1 MKLSQEKSKSVTPI
15 TNYVPHHRVVDIN
28 KPGKVRVTF
37 DAAAGFQD
45 ISLNENLLKN
55 PAYLDSLFGILLRF
69 CRDKFAVIADIEQV
83 YHQIKVK

>member
-1 MKLSQEKSKSVTPI
+1 MKLSQEKSKNVTPI

-37 DAAAGFQD
+37 DTAAGFQD

-55 PAYLDSLFGILLRF
+55 PAYLDSLLRF
-69 CRDKFAVIADIEQV
+69 CRDKFAVTADIEQV
-83 YHQIKVK
+83 YHQIRVK